1 MGQAIGQT
9 LPFAIGIALSPIPI
23 IGVVLMLSTPRAGP
37 NGIAFLLGWVLGLAA
52 VATAVLLISNGAGAS
67 EGGGPADWVS
77 GLKLALGLGLL
88 AVATKTWGGRPRPGE
103 EAKLP
108 GWMESVDHFGPQR
121 ALGLGIALSALN
133 PKNLILVLG
142 AAAAIAEVGL
152 DAGQDAV
159 ALAVFVALATLGP
172 GIPVAIHL
180 TMGERSER
188 LLGDLRAWMARHNAA
203 IMAVIC
209 LVIAA
214 KLVGDGIGGLTG

>member
-23 IGVVLMLSTPRAGP
+23 IGVVLMLATPRAGP

-52 VATAVLLISNGAGAS
+52 VATAALLISNGAGAS

-77 GLKLALGLGLL
+77 GLKL
-88 AVATKTWGGRPRPGE
+88 
-103 EAKLP
+103 
-108 GWMESVDHFGPQR
+108 

-159 ALAVFVALATLGP
+159 ALAVFVELATLGP